1 MTKTTTTSET
11 RGESIEQEWKTCGR
25 GVFGED
31 FDPILLLCGSGGKH
45 LKGLLGR
52 AQLESMLDFWPIFI

>member
-1 MTKTTTTSET
+1 ME
-11 RGESIEQEWKTCGR
+11 RKTCGR